1 MSQAAE
7 HSVPAT
13 DRPTP
18 VELAVRIG
26 ILALWATWCVR
37 IIHPLL
43 PLLVWAVVIAVA
55 VHPAFLWISGA
66 LGGRPR
72 TSAALLT
79 GALLLLLVA
88 PVTYIAGLLVSNVRH
103 VAARLAEGG
112 LALPAPP
119 EGMAEWPLV
128 GPRLASLW
136 AEASSNTGLLLEHH
150 QDAIRT
156 AARWLVE
163 AAAGGGL
170 GVVEFIV
177 AVVVAGVLLVNAGG
191 GHRVAQGIA
200 RRLAGERGP
209 QLADLAEATVRGVAR
224 GLLGVAVVQSL
235 LAGGGM
241 VLAGVPAAGLWT
253 LLCLF
258 LCVVQI
264 GAGLVLVPAVIYVF
278 VTGSTTTAVLFL
290 VWSVFV
296 MLIDNVLKPMLMGRG
311 LQVPMV
317 VVFLGAIGGMLA
329 WGIVGLFVGSVILVL
344 GYKLFVGWL
353 APERVGL
360 APPGAP
366 AA

>member
-1 MSQAAE
+1 
-7 HSVPAT
+7 
-13 DRPTP
+13 
-18 VELAVRIG
+18 
-26 ILALWATWCVR
+26 
-37 IIHPLL
+37 
-43 PLLVWAVVIAVA
+43 
-55 VHPAFLWISGA
+55 
-66 LGGRPR
+66 
-72 TSAALLT
+72 
-79 GALLLLLVA
+79 
-88 PVTYIAGLLVSNVRH
+88 
-103 VAARLAEGG
+103 
-112 LALPAPP
+112 
-119 EGMAEWPLV
+119 
-128 GPRLASLW
+128 
-136 AEASSNTGLLLEHH
+136 
-150 QDAIRT
+150 
-156 AARWLVE
+156 
-163 AAAGGGL
+163 
-170 GVVEFIV
+170 
-177 AVVVAGVLLVNAGG
+177 
-191 GHRVAQGIA
+191 VAQGIA

-235 LAGGGM
+235 LAGVGM